1 MQTDELYKNEPINNW
16 NKLIEIFD
24 NRTKDG
30 KQWVFR
36 GEKKF
41 NGQLKTSLERAV
53 KTWGEKI
60 ENTYEIERKLIR
72 EFKRKANI
80 YADDKIDDLNCIE
93 LVALMRHHGS
103 PTRLLDWTY
112 SFFIAVY
119 FALEEAVNSDCY
131 VWAINSDLL
140 GENNR
145 KILRDK
151 IDHPDANNL
160 ILKELLNGNHE
171 RRVYN
176 LNPSRLIKR
185 LAIQQGVFICPG
197 DPSVSFFENLSAN
210 LILDSKS
217 NFIRYEIKNNL
228 ELRNEIL
235 EKLYRMNI
243 TRASLFPDL
252 DGFAKSLGTFPIF
265 LKNPSK
271 IDNSK
276 KIKCD

>member
-1 MQTDELYKNEPINNW
+1 MQTDDLFKNEPINDW
-16 NKLIEIFD
+16 DKLIKIF
-24 NRTKDG
+24 NKHTKDG

-41 NGQLKTSLERAV
+41 NCQLKTSLERAV
-53 KTWGEKI
+53 ISWGKKI
-60 ENTYEIERKLIR
+60 ENTSEIELKLIR
-72 EFKRKANI
+72 EFKRKAKI
-80 YADDKIDDLNCIE
+80 YADNVDDLNCIE

-131 VWAINSDLL
+131 VWAINSDLFV
-140 GENNR
+140 ENNR

-151 IDHPDANNL
+151 IDHPDADNL

-171 RRVYN
+171 RRVYI
-176 LNPSRLIKR
+176 LNPSGFNIR

-197 DPSVSFFENLSAN
+197 DPSVSFIENLSAN
-210 LILDSKS
+210 LISDSKS
-217 NFIRYEIKNNL
+217 NIIRYEIKYDL
-228 ELRNEIL
+228 KLRCEIL
-235 EKLYRMNI
+235 EKLHRMNI
-243 TRASLFPDL
+243 NRASLFPDI

-271 IDNSK
+271 VDSTK
-276 KIKCD
+276 RIKCD